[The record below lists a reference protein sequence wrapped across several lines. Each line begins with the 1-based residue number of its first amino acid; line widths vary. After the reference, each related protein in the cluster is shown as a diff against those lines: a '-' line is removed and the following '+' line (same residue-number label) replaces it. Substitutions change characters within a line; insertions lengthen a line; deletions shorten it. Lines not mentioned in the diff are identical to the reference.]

1 MVNEDLALRIFGVV
15 RTSRNNCVC
24 HNEPQSGFSF
34 KDEISAREFLISG
47 LCQKSQD
54 EIFNSEEEEELEE
67 V

>member
-24 HNEPQSGFSF
+24 HNEPQNRFSF